1 MTGYSATS
9 GNRDAGRAVRDRGPA
24 RAAFGDPFLQG
35 RAWRVLPILAV
46 VIFGATFPSRAS
58 SPAHPHDD
66 IVAMVEGAALS
77 AAESEGLED
86 IEVRV
91 HPLDPRLRPAL
102 CDRPLD
108 VIRPHAGRALGP
120 VSYGVRCGGSIPW
133 TLYLRAEV
141 SAALSLPVL
150 RSSLPRGALI
160 AENDLEMTTRRITAR
175 AVDLIVDP
183 ARAVGMELQRPLAAG
198 SPLRHGQVARPQLV
212 ERGQTVTL
220 IAGARVSGTA
230 R

>member
-1 MTGYSATS
+1 M
-9 GNRDAGRAVRDRGPA
+9 
-24 RAAFGDPFLQG
+24 
-35 RAWRVLPILAV
+35 LPILAL
-46 VIFGATFPSRAS
+46 VIAGTAGAVSAATAV
-58 SPAHPHDD
+58 HPHDD

-108 VIRPHAGRALGP
+108 IIRPHAGRALGP
-120 VSYGVRCGGSIPW
+120 VSYGVRCAGSVPW

-150 RSSLPRGALI
+150 RSPLPRGALI
-160 AENDLEMTTRRITAR
+160 AEDDLEMTTRRITAR

-183 ARAVGMELQRPLAAG
+183 AQAVGMELQRPLAAG
-198 SPLRHGQVARPQLV
+198 SPLRHGQVARPRLI

-220 IAGARVSGTA
+220 IAGARGLEVRMKGTA
-230 R
+230 MGNGAEGDRILVSNASSGRRVEGVVRADGSVGIP